1 MTVIIFLCR
10 KQAAKLTREQPKLT
24 FAFVAHILFFDSLG
38 QLKGDTWAPWF
49 WLTLLPIQSTKQTDH
64 FIPKEFRSVSFLS
77 QFLSHAKKKKK
88 EDSDS
93 AVCSDTFRVLWA
105 NWRQTQ
111 QAADIFGKGQE
122 VCYLYKRQCWRE
134 EQEQDERNGWYP
146 AANDWAKGINMMACW
161 KDSMCTVCLPSRCPK
176 I

>member
-24 FAFVAHILFFDSLG
+24 FAFVAHSLFFDSLG
-38 QLKGDTWAPWF
+38 QLKGKTWAPWF

-88 EDSDS
+88 RIQTLLS
-93 AVCSDTFRVLWA
+93 AQTPSECSELTGDKHSRL
-105 NWRQTQ
+105 QTSL
-111 QAADIFGKGQE
+111 GKVRKYVIYTKGSAE
-122 VCYLYKRQCWRE
+122 GKNRSRMRE
-134 EQEQDERNGWYP
+134 MDGILLLMTEQRG
-146 AANDWAKGINMMACW
+146 
-161 KDSMCTVCLPSRCPK
+161 
-176 I
+176 

>member
-88 EDSDS
+88 KRIQTLLS
-93 AVCSDTFRVLWA
+93 A
-105 NWRQTQ
+105 QTPSECFELTGDKHSRLQ
-111 QAADIFGKGQE
+111 TSLGKVRKYVIYTKGSAE
-122 VCYLYKRQCWRE
+122 GKNRSRMRE
-134 EQEQDERNGWYP
+134 MDGILLLMTEQRG
-146 AANDWAKGINMMACW
+146 
-161 KDSMCTVCLPSRCPK
+161 
-176 I
+176 